1 MQRSSCYNSPVS
13 LELVYVHFPK
23 AAGTALVQS
32 LRNHYGESA
41 LMPDYSHSPPDSWS
55 HDPPTLG
62 PGVRAVFGHFHA
74 NRYAAYSSAFRFTFL
89 REPVDNLI
97 SIYYFW
103 RNYPP
108 SGYPA
113 HERFL
118 AEQPTILEFAEYPV
132 LRHLASSCYFGG
144 VDIGDLDFVG
154 FFERRKDDLRT
165 LSNRLGFRLDPELTI
180 NRTSS
185 EFDLE
190 RAQLREDTRTL
201 RLLRERLADDVAFYE
216 RACDRWR

>member
-1 MQRSSCYNSPVS
+1 MS
-13 LELVYVHFPK
+13 LELIYVHFPK

-32 LRNHYGESA
+32 LRSHYGESA
-41 LMPDYSHSPPDSWS
+41 LPDYSHSPPDSWS
-55 HDPPTLG
+55 HDPPAPG
-62 PGVRAVFGHFHA
+62 PEVRAVFGHFHA
-74 NRYAAYSSAFRFTFL
+74 NRYAAYSEAFRFTIL

-108 SGYPA
+108 STYPA

-118 AEQPTILEFAEYPV
+118 AEKPTILEFAEYPE
-132 LRHLASSCYFGG
+132 LRRLASSGYFGG

-154 FFERRKDDLRT
+154 FFERRKDDLSK
-165 LSNRLGFRLDPELTI
+165 LSALLGFKLDSELTI

-190 RAQLREDTRTL
+190 RARLKEDTRT
-201 RLLRERLADDVAFYE
+201 RQLLRELLADDVSFYE